1 MWGLHA
7 SIFEE
12 SHSRCEEGV
21 TNVPARRGCTAAEE
35 ISIAPMVL
43 SPRPT
48 GLASPEQ
55 ADRED

>member
-1 MWGLHA
+1 MHRFLK
-7 SIFEE
+7 
-12 SHSRCEEGV
+12 SRTADVRKALPTYPLAEW
-21 TNVPARRGCTAAEE
+21 CTAAEE